1 MRSLITRDLVALGL
15 GLLLALGLLS
25 APAPASAAS
34 RTPSAITSLTA
45 KPGSSP
51 GTVVFRWKSA
61 GKNTDY
67 FLLETG
73 LTAFS
78 KSRKSKLPTSG
89 RHATTFKLSAKARSW
104 KMSKAQARRAGAS
117 LGSANHLYYRLFAV
131 NKVGKKKIVKAYP
144 RLQTVL
150 PQALSTSRKKGT
162 KLRVGTYNVRT
173 VKATKDK
180 RNWLHRVD
188 DVAKEIL
195 SSKAGVV
202 LLQEASP
209 GRADGKGGSTA
220 KVGRQTTTLL
230 SHLKKHGGKKHD
242 YRMARTTLYLK
253 TGLPRGTQGGRVL
266 YDNKR
271 YKLVS
276 RCPEKTGKK
285 TYNAACS
292 FKLPM
297 LSTDGENKRRRGG
310 YALLKSRATGKKF
323 WAVSAHFDE
332 RHSADKATGARYNAL
347 RGRQAKAVLK
357 LLKKVNKKKYP
368 VVFGA
373 DTNTWQNDKSGYA
386 GHDVMIAAGFY
397 DTAAAR
403 VRVNAAY
410 TTSNG
415 FDPTLKRNGHGVGSH
430 LDVVL
435 VKGGK
440 GGASR
445 WVNKLRNPDRNRPS
459 DHNLVYADIK
469 I

>member
-1 MRSLITRDLVALGL
+1 MRLSRLIAPSV
-15 GLLLALGLLS
+15 GLLLTVGLLS
-25 APAPASAAS
+25 APPPANAAN

-45 KPGSSP
+45 KPGSRP

-78 KSRKSKLPTSG
+78 KSTKSRLPTSG
-89 RHATTFKLSAKARSW
+89 RHAKTFKISAKSRSW
-104 KMSKAQARRAGAS
+104 TMSKARASSAGAS
-117 LGSANHLYYRLFAV
+117 LGSANLLYYRLFAV
-131 NKVGKKKIVKAYP
+131 NTVGKKRIVKAYP

-150 PQALSTSRKKGT
+150 PQTLGTSRKKGT
-162 KLRVGTYNVRT
+162 KLRVATFNVRT

-188 DVAKEIL
+188 NVAKEIL
-195 SSKAGVV
+195 SSNAGVV
-202 LLQEASP
+202 LLQEISP
-209 GRADGKGGSTA
+209 GRADGKGGSTE

-242 YRMARTTLYLK
+242 YRMARTTSYLRP
-253 TGLPRGTQGGRVL
+253 GLARGTQGGRVL

-271 YKLVS
+271 YRLVS
-276 RCPEKTGKK
+276 SCPERTGKK
-285 TYNAACS
+285 TYHASCS
-292 FKLPM
+292 FKLPI
-297 LSTDGENKRRRGG
+297 LSTDSESKRRRGG

-323 WAVSAHFDE
+323 WAVSAHFDQ
-332 RHSADKATGARYNAL
+332 RHSSNKTTGARYNAL
-347 RGRQAKAVLK
+347 RGKQARAVLALVK
-357 LLKKVNKKKYP
+357 RVNKKKYP

-373 DTNTWQNDKSGYA
+373 DTNTWQNDKSGYT
-386 GHDVMIAAGFY
+386 GHDVMVAAGFY

-415 FDPTLKRNGHGVGSH
+415 FDPTLRRNGYGVGSH
-430 LDVVL
+430 LDVVM

-440 GGASR
+440 GGADR
-445 WVNKLRNPDRNRPS
+445 WVNKLRNPDPRRPS

>member
-1 MRSLITRDLVALGL
+1 MRCRRLVALSAGP
-15 GLLLALGLLS
+15 LLAVGLLS
-25 APAPASAAS
+25 APPVAEAAS
-34 RTPSAITSLTA
+34 TAPSAVTDVTA
-45 KPGSSP
+45 GPGSSP
-51 GTVVFRWKSA
+51 GTVVFEWQSA

-67 FLLETG
+67 FLVETG

-78 KSRKSKLPTSG
+78 KSSSSSLPRSG
-89 RHATTFKLSAKARSW
+89 RHAATFKISAKVRSW
-104 KMSKAQARRAGAS
+104 TMSKADAATAGAP
-117 LGSANHLYYRLFAV
+117 LGSANYLYYRFFAV
-131 NKVGKKKIVKAYP
+131 NVDGSKTYTTAYSK
-144 RLQTVL
+144 LQAVMPSGL
-150 PQALSTSRKKGT
+150 PAGASGKGT
-162 KLRVGTYNVRT
+162 DMRVATFNVRT

-202 LLQEASP
+202 LLQEVSP

-220 KVGRQTTTLL
+220 KVDRQTTTLL
-230 SHLKKHGGKKHD
+230 AHLAKRGGKKHD
-242 YRMARTTLYLK
+242 YRMARTTLYVK

-276 RCPEKTGKK
+276 SCPEKTGKK
-285 TYNAACS
+285 TYNASCS

-332 RHSADKATGARYNAL
+332 RHSSNKTAAARYNAL
-347 RGRQAKAVLK
+347 RGQQARAVLR
-357 LLKKVNKKKYP
+357 LVTKVNKKKYP
-368 VVFGA
+368 VLFGA
-373 DTNTWQNDKSGYA
+373 DTNTWQNDKAGYA
-386 GHDVMIAAGFY
+386 GHAAMIAGGFY

-403 VRVNAAY
+403 IRVNPAY
-410 TTSNG
+410 TTSNR
-415 FDPTLKRNGHGVGSH
+415 FDRTLKPNGHGVGSH
-430 LDVVL
+430 LDVVM

-440 GGASR
+440 GGADR
-445 WVNKLRNPDRNRPS
+445 WVNKLKNPDSRRPS

-469 I
+469 L

>member
-1 MRSLITRDLVALGL
+1 MRCRRLIALSIGPL
-15 GLLLALGLLS
+15 FAIGLLS
-25 APAPASAAS
+25 TPPPASAAN

-45 KPGSSP
+45 RPGSTP

-73 LTAFS
+73 LTSFS
-78 KSRKSKLPTSG
+78 KSPKSKLPTSG
-89 RHATTFKLSAKARSW
+89 RQARTFKLSAKVRSW
-104 KMSKAQARRAGAS
+104 TMSRGQASRAGAP

-131 NKVGKKKIVKAYP
+131 NRVGKKNVVKAYP
-144 RLQTVL
+144 HLQAVL
-150 PQALSTSRKKGT
+150 PQAVGTSRKKGT
-162 KLRVGTYNVRT
+162 KIRVATYNVRT

-202 LLQEASP
+202 LLQEVSP

-230 SHLKKHGGKKHD
+230 AHLAKRGGKKHD
-242 YRMARTTLYLK
+242 YRMARTTLYVK

-276 RCPEKTGKK
+276 SCPEKTGKK
-285 TYNAACS
+285 TYNASCS

-332 RHSADKATGARYNAL
+332 RHSSNKTAAARYNAL
-347 RGRQAKAVLK
+347 RGQQARAVLR
-357 LLKKVNKKKYP
+357 LVTKVNKKKYP
-368 VVFGA
+368 VLFGA
-373 DTNTWQNDKSGYA
+373 DTNTWQNDKAGYA
-386 GHDVMIAAGFY
+386 GHAAMIAGGFY

-403 VRVNAAY
+403 IRVNPAY
-410 TTSNG
+410 TTSNR
-415 FDPTLKRNGHGVGSH
+415 FDRTLKPNSHGVGSH
-430 LDVVL
+430 LDVVM

-440 GGASR
+440 GGADR
-445 WVNKLRNPDRNRPS
+445 WVNKLKNPDSRRPS

-469 I
+469 L